1 MNFLKGSGVNAN
13 EFQAVRRLLDM
24 EKEAWLLVPGD
35 LWSLP
40 PLATQYL
47 RDLSHIHL
55 LNLGKENAYY
65 SSHGGVVGLLHMMC
79 NDCLG
84 PLGVSPLP
92 SRELP
97 SMHTGPLVIRP
108 GHTPTSHNTPPL
120 VNSLHL
126 AFLLILPWLEHI
138 LFSWLQTVSPLLLRC
153 LIRGSLSP
161 KAIHS
166 FTP

>member
-40 PLATQYL
+40 TLATQYL

-92 SRELP
+92 AHELP
-97 SMHTGPLVIRP
+97 SMHTGPLV
-108 GHTPTSHNTPPL
+108 
-120 VNSLHL
+120 
-126 AFLLILPWLEHI
+126 
-138 LFSWLQTVSPLLLRC
+138 LLLEGYR
-153 LIRGSLSP
+153 SP
-161 KAIHS
+161 
-166 FTP
+166 

>member
-13 EFQAVRRLLDM
+13 ESQAVRRHLDM
-24 EKEAWLLVPGD
+24 EKQAWLLPGD
-35 LWSLP
+35 LWPFP
-40 PLATQYL
+40 PLATPYL

-55 LNLGKENAYY
+55 LHLGKENEY
-65 SSHGGVVGLLHMMC
+65 SSSPGGIVEFLHIMC

-84 PLGVSPLP
+84 PLGVSPFP
-92 SRELP
+92 SCELP

-126 AFLLILPWLEHI
+126 AFLSISPWLEHI
-138 LFSWLQTVSPLLLRC
+138 LFSRLQTVSPFLLRC
-153 LIRGSLSP
+153 PIRGSLSP

>member
-55 LNLGKENAYY
+55 LTSAK
-65 SSHGGVVGLLHMMC
+65 
-79 NDCLG
+79 
-84 PLGVSPLP
+84 
-92 SRELP
+92 R
-97 SMHTGPLVIRP
+97 MHTTPLMGV
-108 GHTPTSHNTPPL
+108 
-120 VNSLHL
+120 
-126 AFLLILPWLEHI
+126 LLDYYI
-138 LFSWLQTVSPLLLRC
+138 
-153 LIRGSLSP
+153 
-161 KAIHS
+161 
-166 FTP
+166 

>member
-13 EFQAVRRLLDM
+13 ESQAVRRHLDM
-24 EKEAWLLVPGD
+24 EKQAWLLPGD
-35 LWSLP
+35 LWPFP
-40 PLATQYL
+40 PLATPYL

-55 LNLGKENAYY
+55 LHLGKENEY
-65 SSHGGVVGLLHMMC
+65 SSSPGGIVEFLHIMC

-84 PLGVSPLP
+84 PLGVSPFP
-92 SRELP
+92 SCELP

-126 AFLLILPWLEHI
+126 AFLLISPWLEHI
-138 LFSWLQTVSPLLLRC
+138 LFSRLQTVSPFLLRC
-153 LIRGSLSP
+153 PIRGSLSP

>member
-13 EFQAVRRLLDM
+13 ESQAVRRHLDM
-24 EKEAWLLVPGD
+24 EKQAWLLPGD
-35 LWSLP
+35 LWPFP
-40 PLATQYL
+40 PLATPYL

-55 LNLGKENAYY
+55 LHLGKENEY
-65 SSHGGVVGLLHMMC
+65 SSSPGGIVEFLHIMC

-84 PLGVSPLP
+84 PLGVSPFP
-92 SRELP
+92 SCELP

-126 AFLLILPWLEHI
+126 ACLLI
-138 LFSWLQTVSPLLLRC
+138 SP
-153 LIRGSLSP
+153 
-161 KAIHS
+161 
-166 FTP
+166 

>member
-13 EFQAVRRLLDM
+13 ESQAVRRHLDM
-24 EKEAWLLVPGD
+24 EKQAWLLPGD
-35 LWSLP
+35 LWPFP
-40 PLATQYL
+40 PLATPYL

-55 LNLGKENAYY
+55 LHLGKENEY
-65 SSHGGVVGLLHMMC
+65 SSSPGGIVEFLHIMC

-84 PLGVSPLP
+84 PLGVSPFP
-92 SRELP
+92 SCELP

-126 AFLLILPWLEHI
+126 AFLLISPRLEHI
-138 LFSWLQTVSPLLLRC
+138 LFSRLQTVSPFLLRC
-153 LIRGSLSP
+153 PIRGSLSP